1 MCSLLSRSNVFAGA
15 SAIVTALLSGV
26 AGQAPA
32 QSWKPEKNVEI
43 VVGVGPGGGVDR
55 AARLIQ
61 KLWQEKGFV
70 GVPTAVVNKPGGG
83 GAVAWNYLNQHPGDG
98 QVIAF
103 ITPALITNHLG
114 GRSPLSYQDVTPL
127 AHLGSEYLVF
137 AVKTDSPLKTGKD
150 VVARLRKDSTSLS
163 VAVGSTLGGVLHLAM
178 AQVTKTAGGDA
189 RKLRTVV
196 LNSSAESVTALLG
209 GHVDLMVNT
218 PVNTQQ
224 QLKSGM
230 LRVIAV
236 AAPERLAAPFAEAPT
251 WKEQGI
257 NVVGSNWRGVI
268 GPRGLN
274 QAQIAY
280 WNAALARVAQSE
292 EWRKELERTVYVNNF
307 LTSADA
313 RKFLEAQ
320 SNELR
325 PLLIEL
331 GLAK

>member
-1 MCSLLSRSNVFAGA
+1 MCSLLSRSNVCAGA
-15 SAIVTALLSGV
+15 SVVATAVLLFS
-26 AGQAPA
+26 AGQVPA
-32 QSWKPEKNVEI
+32 QSWKPEKNIEI

-61 KLWQEKGFV
+61 KLWQERSIV
-70 GVPTAVVNKPGGG
+70 GVPTAVVNRPGGG
-83 GAVAWNYLNQHPGDG
+83 GAVAWNYLNQHAGDG
-98 QVIAF
+98 HFIAF

-127 AHLGSEYLVF
+127 AQLGSEYLVF
-137 AVKTDSPLKTGKD
+137 AVKTDSPLRTGKD
-150 VVARLRKDSTSLS
+150 VAERLRKDSSSLS

-178 AQVTKTAGGDA
+178 AQVAKAAGGDA

-196 LNSSAESVTALLG
+196 FNSSAESVTALLG

-236 AAPERLAAPFAEAPT
+236 AAPQRLAAPFAEAPT

-268 GPRGLN
+268 GPRAIGE
-274 QAQIAY
+274 AQIAY
-280 WNAALARVAQSE
+280 WSEALAAIARSD
-292 EWRKELERTVYVNNF
+292 EWRKELERTLYVNNF
-307 LTSADA
+307 MTSAEA